1 MISIIGYDHLGH
13 QQPEGLRFAWGDERF
28 SNLVESAAFNTRTKL
43 GGEEICAYTTSV
55 SSGCILRS
63 QGISCV
69 FCRTG
74 KVLPFGGL
82 LTTQEIAK
90 QNVFMVLADM
100 HCDDHPELRNR
111 PREFAYMGQG
121 EPGYSYSQLRQAI
134 EITNSVM
141 KKLGQIVYRHIFST
155 SGIPEAIQAYKN
167 DVKGYFTERVT
178 LHLSLHAAEH
188 RSLLMPVNQRY
199 PLTDVLK
206 QTDDLYALTGEK
218 VCVGI
223 MLFWN
228 FKSKGSE
235 WTYSNTMDNAA
246 QLLSLLNP
254 DKYRL
259 SFCEFNPSPELG
271 SADIYPETEAQ
282 RLLQLVNE
290 RGFEAKLFSSFGR
303 DEQTACGMLGGKQP
317 GCTASEKWKELDEM
331 AEELIEE
338 TM

>member
-1 MISIIGYDHLGH
+1 MINIIGYDHLGH
-13 QQPEGLRFAWGDERF
+13 QKSEGLRFAWGDKRF
-28 SNLVESAAFNTRTKL
+28 RNLVESAAFNTRTKL

-63 QGISCV
+63 QGIPCV

-74 KVLPFGGL
+74 KVLPFEGL
-82 LTTQEIAK
+82 LSAQEIAK

-100 HCDDHPELRNR
+100 HCDDYPELRNR

-121 EPGYSYSQLRQAI
+121 EPSYSYSQLRQAI

-141 KKLGQIVYRHIFST
+141 KKLEQKVYRHIFST

-167 DVKGYFTERVT
+167 DLKGYFTERVT

-188 RSLLMPVNQRY
+188 RSQLMPVNQKY
-199 PLTDVLK
+199 PLLDVLK
-206 QTDDLYALTGEK
+206 QTDDLYALTEEK
-218 VCVGI
+218 TCVGI

-228 FKSKGSE
+228 FKAKGSE
-235 WTYSNTMDNAA
+235 WMYSNTVDNVE
-246 QLLSLLNP
+246 QLLTLLTP

-271 SADIYPETEAQ
+271 SADIYLEAETKS
-282 RLLQLVNE
+282 LLQLAKE

-303 DEQTACGMLGGKQP
+303 AEQTACGMLGGKQP
-317 GCTASEKWKELDEM
+317 SHTASEKWKELDEM
-331 AEELIEE
+331 AEKLIEE
-338 TM
+338 SL